1 MGEVYRARDTRLG
14 RDVAVKILP
23 KEMSADAAR
32 KQRFEREAKT
42 ISGLN
47 HPNICTLHDVGS
59 QDGVDY
65 LVMECV
71 EGETLAKRLEKG
83 PLPLEQVLKYGA
95 QIADALDKAHRAGI
109 VHRDLKPGNIML
121 TSTGVKLL
129 DFGLAK
135 PVEVVVSGLTLSVA
149 AVRSSPVTQEGTV
162 VGTFQYM
169 SPEQVEG
176 KEVDGRSDIF
186 SLGAVLYEML
196 TGKRAFEGKSHLSVA
211 SAILEKEPAAM
222 SEIKP
227 MTPPALDHAVRKCL
241 AKVPEERWQSAA
253 DLGSELKWVSDTG
266 WQAGALAISARK
278 SGSLREWIAWGVVA
292 ILLCALA
299 GVAILS
305 FNKNGAPVAT
315 TMRSEMVPPTGAEF
329 APLDLNAGAPAISP
343 DGRQVVVAVRNHQ
356 GKLALWLRSL
366 SDVGEG
372 RLLPG
377 TQGGGHPF
385 WSADS
390 RSIGFFAEGKLKR
403 IDADGSSLQ
412 TLCDGAL
419 GRGGTWNAAGIILFA
434 SSVSAGISEVSASG
448 GTVKPVTELDRS
460 RRENS
465 HRWPVFLPDGRHFL
479 FFIRNFQPEG
489 AGLYLG
495 SLGSKEYHQVAKTY
509 VGPAFEAGG
518 TLVFVRDGAVV
529 TQEFDERKLTTSGE
543 PVVLPDRV
551 GIVLGSSN
559 ALFSVSR
566 CGQLTYYPALPE
578 GGPYAL
584 TWYDRSGKRGE
595 PLDKGYFYGP
605 ALSPNGTQGLLP
617 IVNKDGLGTDLWSF
631 DLARGTKTRLTS
643 EPGNKSLAT
652 WEPSGHSVLF
662 SSSAKGSPHIYRI
675 KSDGTGATE
684 TVLETEGT
692 VEYPGSVC
700 RDGRYLVYSRSQVGS
715 PTGAIWILPLFG
727 EGKPYSLV
735 ESRFVN
741 LGPTFSP
748 DCKWVAYT
756 SNETGQNE
764 IYVTQF
770 PGGGRKYQVSKQG
783 GQTAH
788 WRGDGKELFY
798 FSAPQNSIMAVGV
811 EERGEEVS
819 LGAERE
825 LFQLANPNTFPLG
838 SMFDVTADGQRF
850 LISEASSP
858 VSGVPLKLV
867 ANWDAELK
875 KK

>member
-1 MGEVYRARDTRLG
+1 MGEVYRARDSRLG
-14 RDVAVKILP
+14 RDVAIKILP
-23 KEMSADAAR
+23 AELSADAVR

-42 ISGLN
+42 ISTLN
-47 HPNICTLHDVGS
+47 HPNICVLHDVGS
-59 QDGVDY
+59 QNGMDY

-95 QIADALDKAHRAGI
+95 QMADALDKAHRSGV

-135 PVEVVVSGLTLSVA
+135 PVEGVVSGLTLSMA
-149 AVRSSPVTQEGTV
+149 AVRSSPVTQEGMV

-176 KEVDGRSDIF
+176 KEMDGRSDIF
-186 SLGAVLYEML
+186 SLGAVLYEMV
-196 TGKRAFEGKSHLSVA
+196 TGKKAFEGKSQLSVA
-211 SAILEKEPAAM
+211 SAILEKEPAAI
-222 SEIKP
+222 SELKP
-227 MTPPALDHAVRKCL
+227 MTPPALDHVIRRCL
-241 AKVPEERWQSAA
+241 AKDLEERWQTGR
-253 DLGSELKWVSDTG
+253 DLARELKWVSEAG
-266 WQAGALAISARK
+266 SQAGLPEIARRK
-278 SGSLREWIAWGVVA
+278 SSSERIAWGAVVV
-292 ILLCALA
+292 LLCTLA
-299 GVAILS
+299 GLGIVS
-305 FNKNGAPVAT
+305 FKSSAPAT
-315 TMRSEMVPPTGAEF
+315 TTVRSEMVSPKDGKF
-329 APLDLNAGAPAISP
+329 DPLDVNAGAPAISP
-343 DGRQVVVAVRNHQ
+343 DGRQVVAAVRDHQ
-356 GKLALWLRSL
+356 GRLALWLRSL
-366 SDVGEG
+366 NDVGEG

-385 WSADS
+385 WSIDS

-412 TLCDGAL
+412 TLCDAAL

-434 SSVSAGISEVSASG
+434 PNAGTGIMAVSASG

-460 RRENS
+460 HRENS

-489 AGLYLG
+489 AGLYLS
-495 SLGSKEYHQVAKTY
+495 SLDSKEYHQVAKTN
-509 VGPAFEAGG
+509 VGPAFETGG

-529 TQEFDERKLTTSGE
+529 TQEFDEHKLITSGE
-543 PVVLPDRV
+543 PVVLADRV
-551 GIVLGSSN
+551 GIVPGTSD

-566 CGQLTYYPALPE
+566 SGQLTYYPALPE
-578 GGPYAL
+578 GGSYAL

-595 PLDKGYFYGP
+595 PVDKGYIYGP
-605 ALSPNGTQGLLP
+605 ALSPSGTQGLVP
-617 IVNKDGLGTDLWSF
+617 IVSKDGLSTDLWSF
-631 DLARGTKTRLTS
+631 DLTRGTKTRLTS
-643 EPGNKSLAT
+643 DPGNKNKVI
-652 WEPSGHSVLF
+652 WEPGERSVLF
-662 SSSAKGSPHIYRI
+662 SSNIKGLAHIYRM
-675 KSDGTGATE
+675 KSDGTGTTE
-684 TVLETEGT
+684 TVLETEG
-692 VEYPGSVC
+692 VMEVPGSVC
-700 RDGRYLVYSRSQVGS
+700 RDGRYLAYRRSQGGGPAGS
-715 PTGAIWILPLFG
+715 IWILPLFG
-727 EGKPYSLV
+727 ERKPYSLV
-735 ESRFVN
+735 ESQFGILDPV
-741 LGPTFSP
+741 FSS

-764 IYVTQF
+764 VYVTQF

-788 WRGDGKELFY
+788 WRGDGKELLY
-798 FSAPQNSIMAVGV
+798 FSALQNGVMAVSV

-819 LGAERE
+819 LGAERD
-825 LFQLANPNTFPLG
+825 LFHLANPNTFPLG

-867 ANWDAELK
+867 VNWDAELK